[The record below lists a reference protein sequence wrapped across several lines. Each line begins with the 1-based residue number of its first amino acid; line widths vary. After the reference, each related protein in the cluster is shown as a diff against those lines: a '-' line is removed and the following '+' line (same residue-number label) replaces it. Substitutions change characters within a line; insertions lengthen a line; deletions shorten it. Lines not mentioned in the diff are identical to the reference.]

1 MAEHYYQFQKALGHI
16 PNMNRFLYESQAFT
30 MVFDLKR
37 MPQDIT
43 SALSTRSGDLCRVD
57 LTNLTADS
65 ATECWMTMLSF
76 GVVAVRESGISLL
89 T

>member
-1 MAEHYYQFQKALGHI
+1 M
-16 PNMNRFLYESQAFT
+16 PNMSRFLYENNAFT
-30 MVFDLKR
+30 MVFDIRK

-43 SALSTRSGDLCRVD
+43 SALSTRSGDLLRVD